1 MPKFRYTVIN
11 EENKQLQGTIG
22 APDEKKARQELN
34 ELGFSI
40 LSIEEIAEE
49 TPEQE
54 AEGISPYEFSAIDKN
69 RKRVVGTIKAESKYA
84 AFVRLIK
91 EYDFAV
97 EYIIENSL
105 DEKARNKE
113 IQKGAVELYAKYED
127 ENMGSEK
134 KATADEKD
142 IKEFE
147 QKQEVLKQQIDFVLG
162 KVKSMLDLYEKDMK
176 IETKTDIRKQV
187 EKLLRIKNSTNL
199 EYVRKTAEDLLNFL
213 QKEEIF
219 LHEETRTKEKT
230 QMIVEAKSLMMQ
242 LKKGGTKKS
251 RNLSDSLRKWRD
263 EHIIDNEAPSLI
275 EKALNSLI
283 TIIIGS
289 PDETPEI
296 KKLRTD
302 LDIVNDQLKKY
313 VILYFQSPSP
323 EFKTETRLGIKRLWQ
338 DRKKIKKELKRAKK
352 EFKKTLL
359 KTGKKTGTEK
369 ILDELLTFTGWL
381 LTFYLIYYF
390 ASIYAVSKDFGET
403 EIPYLFYIYKS
414 SFLKYFM
421 ATLFLLHAT
430 ISIKI
435 NFFRTN
441 EVATLVMAPIFLL
454 STLIIYIN
462 F

>member
-40 LSIEEIAEE
+40 LSIEEVADDS
-49 TPEQE
+49 PEKLT
-54 AEGISPYEFSAIDKN
+54 EGVNTFEFSAIDKN
-69 RKRVVGTIKAESKYA
+69 RKRVVGTIKAENKYA
-84 AFVRLIK
+84 AFERLIK

-97 EYIIENSL
+97 EYIIENNL
-105 DEKARNKE
+105 DEKTKEKE
-113 IQKGAVELYAKYED
+113 IQKGAVELYTKYEE
-127 ENMGSEK
+127 ENIGDQK
-134 KATADEKD
+134 KISADEKD
-142 IKEFE
+142 INEFE

-162 KVKSMLDLYEKDMK
+162 KVKNMLDLYEKDIK
-176 IETKTDIRKQV
+176 PETKTKIRQQV

-199 EYVRKTAEDLLNFL
+199 EYIRKTAEDLLTFL

-219 LHEETRTKEKT
+219 LNEVSRTEEKT

-242 LKKGGTKKS
+242 LKKGGTKKN
-251 RNLSDSLRKWRD
+251 RNLSDSLRKWRQ
-263 EHIIDNEAPSLI
+263 EHIIDNETPSLI
-275 EKALNSLI
+275 EKGINSLI
-283 TIIIGS
+283 TFIIGS
-289 PDETPEI
+289 QNETPEI
-296 KKLRTD
+296 VKLRFD
-302 LDIVNDQLKKY
+302 LEIINEQLKKY

-323 EFKTETRLGIKRLWQ
+323 EFKNETRRGIKRLWQ
-338 DRKKIKKELKRAKK
+338 ERKKIKKALKTAKK
-352 EFKKTLL
+352 ELKNAIL
-359 KTGKKTGTEK
+359 KTGKKTGGEK
-369 ILDELLTFTGWL
+369 LLEEMLTFTGWL
-381 LTFYLIYYF
+381 LAFYLIYYF

-403 EIPYLFYIYKS
+403 EIPYLFFIYKS

-435 NFFRTN
+435 NFFRAN
-441 EVATLVMAPIFLL
+441 EVATLVMTPIFIL
-454 STLIIYIN
+454 STLIIYFN